1 VQLSSQDAVRTP
13 FRSPKSSVS
22 LDLSDQSS
30 PSQPPPILVGTSIR
44 SAMKKTKN
52 TQDADMVLYIMN
64 LKTDGYIG
72 ANLISRTKD
81 RIMAA
86 IKSNEGLDKVVL
98 NQFVIRHTNKDVH
111 LAYFNIDNEAEK
123 VAKVHVDRWRPM
135 FLEGARLIETTW

>member
-1 VQLSSQDAVRTP
+1 
-13 FRSPKSSVS
+13 
-22 LDLSDQSS
+22 
-30 PSQPPPILVGTSIR
+30 
-44 SAMKKTKN
+44 MKKTKN
-52 TQDADMVLYIMN
+52 TQDADMVLYITN